1 MRSPPTA
8 PSVVTTATAGTR
20 GRPVRGDVRA
30 HAAPDLHQQCRAA
43 ATCTGGRPTRRPP
56 DREDSHERQPSSGV
70 SFTHDARGAG
80 CDGRRHL
87 GPVRVLVL
95 TAEPVTLA
103 ASETL
108 CWVGSAVAHVGTED
122 GRAPVA
128 VALLL
133 ADVLASAALARA
145 HAGQDRR

>member
-1 MRSPPTA
+1 M
-8 PSVVTTATAGTR
+8 
-20 GRPVRGDVRA
+20 
-30 HAAPDLHQQCRAA
+30 
-43 ATCTGGRPTRRPP
+43 
-56 DREDSHERQPSSGV
+56 
-70 SFTHDARGAG
+70 HDARRCGF
-80 CDGRRHL
+80 DGRRDL

-103 ASETL
+103 VFETL
-108 CWVGSAVAHVGTED
+108 SKVGSAVAHVGTED